1 METRCAD
8 CSSLQEVA
16 NPNMIIKEW
25 ISARRPTRED
35 PLAKELSCFKQVA
48 TFKDKTHWDDR
59 ECGGFLRWIP
69 GMQPEATIVQEDF
82 RRERAK
88 DGRKV
93 NVSLILAAIA
103 AVAAV
108 IGAYGTIAK
117 FLD

>member
-1 METRCAD
+1 
-8 CSSLQEVA
+8 
-16 NPNMIIKEW
+16 
-25 ISARRPTRED
+25 
-35 PLAKELSCFKQVA
+35 
-48 TFKDKTHWDDR
+48 
-59 ECGGFLRWIP
+59 
-69 GMQPEATIVQEDF
+69 MQPEATIVQEDF